1 MTTTTINNARD
12 LFRSAYENRYTWDTD
27 FPGYSADLQ
36 VTQGE
41 EVYTAK
47 VKINA
52 DYSVEVSGIDDKKV
66 TESITHQLRD
76 IVTHRQRSS
85 FEKTH
90 GKNEF
95 SLGKTADNGAVEI
108 LVNGSAMGSHYQVK
122 ENIVSHVSRNMG
134 KMRFVIDTQETLD
147 TGSGY
152 VPTRYYVVF
161 VDTQTEQVTQE
172 QHNFDQFTQV
182 GNYYIMSHKVIKSIE
197 GGKEIITEFTF
208 SNIVLI

>member
-12 LFRSAYENRYTWDTD
+12 LFRSAYENRYTWDHN
-27 FPGYSADLQ
+27 FPGYTADLQ

-52 DYSVEVSGIDDKKV
+52 DYSVEVSGIDDEKV
-66 TESITHQLRD
+66 KESINHQLRD

-108 LVNGSAMGSHYQVK
+108 LVNGNAMGSHYQVR

-134 KMRFVIDTQETLD
+134 KVRFVIDTQETLN

-152 VPTRYYVVF
+152 VPTRYYVIF
-161 VDTQTEQVTQE
+161 LDTQTEQVTKE
-172 QHNFDQFTQV
+172 QHNFDQFTPV

-197 GGKEIITEFTF
+197 GGKETITEFNF
-208 SNIVLI
+208 SNIVLL